1 MTKEEMLND
10 IQSVIAE
17 YVADNGI
24 SAVNMVLNVKVENGA
39 VEPVRI
45 SS

>member
-24 SAVNMVLNVKVENGA
+24 NAVNMVLNVKVENGA
-39 VEPVRI
+39 VEPI
-45 SS
+45 TIL

>member
-1 MTKEEMLND
+1 MTKEKMLND

-17 YVADNGI
+17 YVADNGS

-39 VEPVRI
+39 VDPVTI
-45 SS
+45 L